1 MLYLPLCQVTG
12 EAEYTDDTPTPP
24 NTLHAALVLSKKAHA
39 RILSIDD
46 SIAKSSPGF
55 VGLFLSKDIPG
66 TNHTGP
72 IIHDEE
78 VFASEVVTCVGQ
90 VSTPSSDILCTVTDL
105 DITFSK
111 MLYFL
116 IFQLHIS
123 FFLLTDNWNCCS

>member
-55 VGLFLSKDIPG
+55 VGLFLSKGIPG

-90 VSTPSSDILCTVTDL
+90 VSTPSSDILCIL
-105 DITFSK
+105 
-111 MLYFL
+111 LL
-116 IFQLHIS
+116 I
-123 FFLLTDNWNCCS
+123 